1 MRHRVTPPMSIFLAL
16 VLLSGQ
22 PAAAELPIA
31 RPLKTAAERAAFIA
45 TLRTEYAGDPE
56 TWPAP
61 HVDPDVEH
69 RELGPLP
76 PMPYPAD
83 NPPSAAKIKLGR
95 QLFFDPRLSGS
106 GQLAC
111 ASCHDPDLGWGD
123 GRATSFGHDRKQ
135 LTRNAPTILNT
146 GYRET
151 LFWDGRA
158 SSLEDQ
164 AHKVL
169 TNQDE
174 MHSSGVI
181 VVDKILAIPGYL
193 DQFKAAFHPEGVTH
207 ENALQALA
215 AFERSLV
222 SGSSRFDWFLRGKR
236 QALSD
241 DALAGLHLFRTDA
254 RCINC
259 HNGPLLT
266 DDKFHNLGL
275 GFLGRA
281 FEDVGR
287 YKVTGDPAD
296 AGKFRTPSLRNVA
309 RTAPYMHNGL
319 FDLEEAL
326 RLYNAG
332 MRSDRI
338 PVSDTRGLKPVKSP
352 HLKTLN
358 LNSQDLADLTAFLG
372 TLSEPRRRVMAPELP
387 E

>member
-1 MRHRVTPPMSIFLAL
+1 MKPQMSLLLVL
-16 VLLSGQ
+16 VLLAGH
-22 PAAAELPIA
+22 PAAAEITPA
-31 RPLKTAAERAAFIA
+31 RPLRSYEARRAYLAQVRA
-45 TLRTEYAGDPE
+45 DYAGDPA

-61 HVDPDVEH
+61 HVDADVEH
-69 RELGPLP
+69 RELGPMP
-76 PMPYPAD
+76 PMEYPAD
-83 NPPSAAKIKLGR
+83 NPPSPAKIKLGR

-123 GRATSFGHDRKQ
+123 GRATSYGHDRKQ

-146 GYRET
+146 GYRKT

-174 MHSSGVI
+174 MHSSGV
-181 VVDKILAIPGYL
+181 VVVEKILEIPGYV
-193 DQFKAAFHPEGVTH
+193 DQFQAAFHPEGVSH

-215 AFERSLV
+215 AFERSLK
-222 SGSSRFDWFLRGKR
+222 SGGSRFDAFLRGR
-236 QALSD
+236 PNALSD
-241 DALAGLHLFRTDA
+241 EALSGLHLFRTDA

-275 GFLGRA
+275 GMIGRP
-281 FEDVGR
+281 FEDLGR

-309 RTAPYMHNGL
+309 RTAPYMHHGL
-319 FDLEEAL
+319 FDLEELL

-332 MRSDRI
+332 MPSDRV
-338 PVSDTRGLKPVKSP
+338 PAKDTRGLKPVKSP
-352 HLKTLN
+352 HLKELN
-358 LNSQDLADLTAFLG
+358 LNAQDLADLTAFLG
-372 TLSEPRRRVMAPELP
+372 SLSEPRLRVMAPKLP